1 MPLGCHTVFIM
12 PETSPWIA
20 IVDDDTSV
28 LKALQRT
35 LRVRALQS
43 KTFESAREF
52 LASLPDGLPECLIVD
67 LQMPEM
73 TGLEL
78 HHQLT
83 RSGIHIPT
91 IIITAHSDIRLRERS
106 ETHRCSL
113 PSTLR
118 RDTTPRL
125 KSKEGPGH
133 EPYQRAPARWRI
145 SSTVGFV
152 VRSYWKIRKVSS
164 DQRISSVE
172 TLQPKLPV

>member
-106 ETHRCSL
+106 ETAGIFAVLFKPLQNASL
-113 PSTLR
+113 FATIDAAAR
-118 RDTTPRL
+118 HDAAIKIERGPR
-125 KSKEGPGH
+125 S
-133 EPYQRAPARWRI
+133 
-145 SSTVGFV
+145 
-152 VRSYWKIRKVSS
+152 
-164 DQRISSVE
+164 
-172 TLQPKLPV
+172 

>member
-1 MPLGCHTVFIM
+1 MPV
-12 PETSPWIA
+12 TSPWIA
-20 IVDDDTSV
+20 IVDDDPSV

-35 LRVRALQS
+35 LRIRALLS
-43 KTFESAREF
+43 KTFGSAREF

-106 ETHRCSL
+106 EAAGIFAVLFKPLQNASL
-113 PSTLR
+113 F
-118 RDTTPRL
+118 TTIDAAARHDAAIKIERGPR
-125 KSKEGPGH
+125 S
-133 EPYQRAPARWRI
+133 
-145 SSTVGFV
+145 
-152 VRSYWKIRKVSS
+152 
-164 DQRISSVE
+164 
-172 TLQPKLPV
+172 

>member
-52 LASLPDGLPECLIVD
+52 LTSLPDGLPECLIAD

-78 HHQLT
+78 HHHLT
-83 RSGIHIPT
+83 RSGIQIPT
-91 IIITAHSDIRLRERS
+91 IIITAHGDIRVRERCES
-106 ETHRCSL
+106 AGIIAFLSKPLRNESL
-113 PSTLR
+113 FAAIA
-118 RDTTPRL
+118 DA
-125 KSKEGPGH
+125 KEIQ
-133 EPYQRAPARWRI
+133 E
-145 SSTVGFV
+145 
-152 VRSYWKIRKVSS
+152 
-164 DQRISSVE
+164 
-172 TLQPKLPV
+172 